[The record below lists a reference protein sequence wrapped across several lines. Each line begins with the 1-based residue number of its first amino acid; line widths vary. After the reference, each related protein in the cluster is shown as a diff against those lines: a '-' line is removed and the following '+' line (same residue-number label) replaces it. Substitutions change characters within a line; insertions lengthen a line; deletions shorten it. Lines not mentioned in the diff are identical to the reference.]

1 VRLADRILL
10 VLAAL
15 LARLTGLDE
24 LLDAIMLPLMF
35 IDYYRGREVRKP
47 ILRSSD
53 LETHSSKQ

>member
-24 LLDAIMLPLMF
+24 LLDAIMLPLAF
-35 IDYYRGREVRKP
+35 IDYYRGREVGRS
-47 ILRSSD
+47 ILRPSD

>member
-10 VLAAL
+10 LVAAL

-24 LLDAIMLPLMF
+24 LLEVVTLPLAF
-35 IDYYRGREVRKP
+35 IEHYRERAVGKP

-53 LETHSSKQ
+53 LETHSSEQ